1 MWKASETDE
10 KQLQN
15 ILTGPEGKRRQFYLI
30 YVARTTHISLRNN
43 NKKRSFAQFRLLS
56 LFLVTRLL
64 FTGEP
69 HVSLTPQYTIN
80 LRFCLKLKF
89 LCIYVYK
96 RTTACS
102 SPAHPSNQTEP
113 EGGPPKH
120 FIQTQEKRLEEAGGG
135 DAASIAEGT
144 DTSIY
149 AWGTRVGKNRSGI
162 KLQIQIYRLI
172 NSYIESSST
181 KKYSLPHHWNVTYF
195 SNSVKP
201 ELYPPT
207 HTAPNTHTVTHT
219 HTFRSTSPP
228 PPTWVATAPAR
239 SVHTFRKVLAD
250 FTVRDGMMTLYTNL
264 YMWRNL

>member
-89 LCIYVYK
+89 LCKYIN
-96 RTTACS
+96 A
-102 SPAHPSNQTEP
+102 
-113 EGGPPKH
+113 PKH
-120 FIQTQEKRLEEAGGG
+120 APLPRTPGIRLSRREGRPNILYKPKKRDSRRRGG

-149 AWGTRVGKNRSGI
+149 AWGTRVGKNLSGI
-162 KLQIQIYRLI
+162 KLQFQIYRLI

-181 KKYSLPHHWNVTYF
+181 KKYSLPHHWNVAYF

-207 HTAPNTHTVTHT
+207 HTAPNTHTHT
-219 HTFRSTSPP
+219 HVPVNLTPSP
-228 PPTWVATAPAR
+228 
-239 SVHTFRKVLAD
+239 
-250 FTVRDGMMTLYTNL
+250 NL
-264 YMWRNL
+264 SGNGPCPQRPYF

>member
-89 LCIYVYK
+89 LYIYINAPQHAPLPRTPGIRLSRREGRPNILYK
-96 RTTACS
+96 
-102 SPAHPSNQTEP
+102 
-113 EGGPPKH
+113 PK
-120 FIQTQEKRLEEAGGG
+120 KRDSRRRGGG
-135 DAASIAEGT
+135 CCEYSRRHRHQYIRMGNTGRKKSIWNKTTDSNLPLNKLLHWKFIHEKIFLTASLEC
-144 DTSIY
+144 
-149 AWGTRVGKNRSGI
+149 
-162 KLQIQIYRLI
+162 
-172 NSYIESSST
+172 
-181 KKYSLPHHWNVTYF
+181 
-195 SNSVKP
+195 
-201 ELYPPT
+201 
-207 HTAPNTHTVTHT
+207 
-219 HTFRSTSPP
+219 
-228 PPTWVATAPAR
+228 
-239 SVHTFRKVLAD
+239 
-250 FTVRDGMMTLYTNL
+250 NL
-264 YMWRNL
+264 FF